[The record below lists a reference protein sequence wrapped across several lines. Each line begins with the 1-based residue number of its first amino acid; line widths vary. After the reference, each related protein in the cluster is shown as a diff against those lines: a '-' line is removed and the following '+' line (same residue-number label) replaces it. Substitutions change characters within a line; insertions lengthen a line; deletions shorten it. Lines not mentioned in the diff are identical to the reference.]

1 MQHIQP
7 SSQPHHLGALPFRVL
22 CDRVGYREATALLK
36 PTDNSVIT
44 TKATPATPPSPY
56 TFPNHLTR
64 GSTMRKVLLILGIA
78 VLCLP
83 MLFVTWLLL
92 ASRWQ
97 KMDATTAHAPLY
109 LRQTVASVILQNAS
123 HSKNPSPAL
132 VRTLRLDPD
141 NPAAWHYRC
150 TLSARPDTSPNLKDC
165 ETAVKLNHTP
175 GDYYL
180 LGRAQELSG
189 GDPCVAE
196 ETFTHAVTATSSNP
210 QPAYLDGMARTA
222 LRCGDISASRVGFEV
237 ASQHAKNG
245 SPNLSGAKTT
255 LSRSERT
262 SSPIRNLSS
271 SSTTASTKTP

>member
-1 MQHIQP
+1 
-7 SSQPHHLGALPFRVL
+7 
-22 CDRVGYREATALLK
+22 
-36 PTDNSVIT
+36 
-44 TKATPATPPSPY
+44 
-56 TFPNHLTR
+56 
-64 GSTMRKVLLILGIA
+64 MRKVLLILGIA